1 MSPER
6 VGVTGHQSL
15 SPATSEMLEP
25 ILRAKLFTWGH
36 VVGVTSLAAGAD
48 QLFALCVLDAGGRLL
63 VVIPSE
69 NYEASFSKPSELAAF
84 RRLRALASEEVLL
97 PFSAPAED
105 AFWAA
110 GREVVER
117 SDRLLAIWDGLPAAG
132 LGGTADV
139 VRYARAAGKDVE
151 VIWPAGAARE

>member
-1 MSPER
+1 M
-6 VGVTGHQSL
+6 
-15 SPATSEMLEP
+15 
-25 ILRAKLFTWGH
+25 
-36 VVGVTSLAAGAD
+36 
-48 QLFALCVLDAGGRLL
+48 
-63 VVIPSE
+63 
-69 NYEASFSKPSELAAF
+69 SFSKPSELAAF
-84 RRLRALASEEVLL
+84 RRLLALASEEVLL

-117 SDRLLAIWDGLPAAG
+117 SDKLLAIWDGLPAAG

-151 VIWPAGAARE
+151 VIWPAGAARA